1 MIFGLLK
8 DIKNGEYRTIA
19 TPGEIATIVAD
30 GHKALVQKGAGERC
44 GFSNEAYEKAG
55 AELVGTVEEIY
66 ARAEFVTKVKVLSLV
81 SSVSSAKTRSSSP
94 ASIPPRTPRKLTR
107 C

>member
-30 GHKALVQKGAGERC
+30 GHKALVQKSAGERC
-44 GFSNEAYEKAG
+44 GFDDEAYVKAG
-55 AELVGTVEEIY
+55 AELVGTMEEIY
-66 ARAEFVTKVKVLSLV
+66 ARAEFVTKVKEFEPWV
-81 SSVSSAKTRSSSP
+81 KDEP
-94 ASIPPRTPRKLTR
+94 
-107 C
+107 